1 MLKFN
6 FFNIPTKDEW
16 VFSLKSFIGAMV
28 AFYLAQR
35 IGLPRPFWALLS
47 AYVTVQTFAGATKSK
62 ALYRIIGS
70 AIGGMG
76 IVLLLPL
83 FFNYSI
89 LAALALGLWYGFWI
103 FVALHDRS
111 PRTYA
116 FLLGGYTIGIVAMPS
131 MSDASQ
137 ITLPIFF
144 DMAVNRVQEIGVG
157 VTCGALAHELIFPSQ
172 AGNVVIM
179 RLDQALKD
187 TAQIIRNIIDYKR
200 EFTDQRPNL
209 NKLSGTI
216 TELRLLTTHVP
227 FEADNHRWVHNILGS
242 MQDRLAALVPVLS
255 AIDDRVRYLSKT
267 AEGVPQE
274 LKDILDTISD
284 WIAKGDETNYT
295 EAVRIRRQID
305 AAIPVITAKSNWNE
319 MLSANFTNELY
330 YLVDISEDCF
340 GLRRHMNAGIL
351 GKEPDVESRK
361 SKVST
366 ISLMVDK
373 RKAWA
378 SAFAAFSCVTLT
390 TLMWIVSG
398 WNTMWA
404 APMMGGMYCLFFS
417 AVDTPVPLLKWQ
429 FWMTVASALPAGLY
443 LLWLFPSA
451 HSMEMVV
458 LLFFPMAIYFGTYLQ
473 NPFKSLTS
481 IPFFFTTMA
490 TLTMFDQGSA
500 NMTAFINVQFSQCI
514 GILCAII
521 FMGICRSVSAQSFI
535 RGIVKGI
542 WQDIS
547 ALATATTIPAPV
559 TMAVKMVDGI
569 SLIAPRLAVAQKD
582 HEAIRSGTLQSAVN
596 ILLDLRVSTN
606 LTRLLRAQ
614 SHMDFSGTSPFKSL
628 VDKLAHYY
636 GVAKEVP
643 DTEFRSFLP
652 EIDKA
657 LNAAAALPANNQ
669 QNIAVCALTGIRCD
683 LFPTAAAYSPDTA
696 ATNSTDTVDSNN

>member
-1 MLKFN
+1 
-6 FFNIPTKDEW
+6 
-16 VFSLKSFIGAMV
+16 
-28 AFYLAQR
+28 
-35 IGLPRPFWALLS
+35 
-47 AYVTVQTFAGATKSK
+47 
-62 ALYRIIGS
+62 
-70 AIGGMG
+70 
-76 IVLLLPL
+76 
-83 FFNYSI
+83 
-89 LAALALGLWYGFWI
+89 
-103 FVALHDRS
+103 
-111 PRTYA
+111 
-116 FLLGGYTIGIVAMPS
+116 
-131 MSDASQ
+131 
-137 ITLPIFF
+137 
-144 DMAVNRVQEIGVG
+144 
-157 VTCGALAHELIFPSQ
+157 
-172 AGNVVIM
+172 
-179 RLDQALKD
+179 
-187 TAQIIRNIIDYKR
+187 
-200 EFTDQRPNL
+200 
-209 NKLSGTI
+209 
-216 TELRLLTTHVP
+216 
-227 FEADNHRWVHNILGS
+227 
-242 MQDRLAALVPVLS
+242 MQDRLPALVPVLS

-267 AEGVPQE
+267 PEGVPQE
-274 LKDILDTISD
+274 LRDILDTISA

-305 AAIPVITAKSNWNE
+305 EAIPVITAKSNWNE

-340 GLRRHMNAGIL
+340 GLRRQMNAGIL
-351 GKEPDVESRK
+351 GKEPDAESRK

-398 WNTMWA
+398 WNAMWA

-429 FWMTVASALPAGLY
+429 FWMTAASAVPAGLY

-451 HSMEMVV
+451 HSFEMAMM
-458 LLFFPMAIYFGTYLQ
+458 LFFPMAIYFGTYLQ
-473 NPFKSLTS
+473 SPFKSLTS

-500 NMTAFINVQFSQCI
+500 NMTAFINVQISQCI

-521 FMGICRSVSAQSFI
+521 FMGICRSVSIHSFI

-547 ALATATTIPAPV
+547 DLATATTIPSPV

-569 SLIAPRLAVAQKD
+569 SLIAPRLAIAQKD

-614 SHMDFSGTSPFKSL
+614 SHMDFTGDSPFKSL

-643 DTEFRSFLP
+643 DTEFKSFLP

-657 LNAAAALPANNQ
+657 LNAAATLPANNQ
-669 QNIAVCALTGIRCD
+669 QNIAVCALTGLRCD
-683 LFPTAAAYSPDTA
+683 LFPTASPYIPLTA
-696 ATNSTDTVDSNN
+696 TTNPANTVDTKC